1 MKGVNFP
8 IFKTKVEG
16 INQNFNLND
25 IEDRKRY
32 FELKAGSEIN
42 WLKNYFANG
51 GTFIAYLVGVKN
63 SGKGTY
69 SKLFMEAVGSDYVY
83 HLSIGDLVRDV
94 HNQLEKE
101 NSEEILEF
109 FKKNYRG
116 PYPLSELKDL
126 ILGRSTTKLIPSELI
141 LTLIKFEISRH
152 PKKILFIDGFPRA
165 QDQITYS
172 LFLKE
177 LVGYRDDPDFII
189 LIDVAESIIDERIKY
204 RVICPKCQ
212 TPRNL
217 KLLPTKFV
225 GYDEEKKE
233 FYLKCDNPT
242 CEKAR
247 MIQKEGDSLG
257 IEPLRSRLET
267 DQEIFKQL
275 LNLTGIPK
283 IYLRN
288 TVPVDKV
295 DEYVDSY
302 EITPAYFY
310 QIDKNSGEIKIIE
323 KPWIV
328 TDDNG
333 VDCYSLLPAAV
344 EISLIKQL
352 YKLLNER

>member
-32 FELKAGSEIN
+32 FELKAGLEIN